1 MINKKKQRKDEL
13 QDKLLSAVVSVY
25 LYMARTAKLKGA
37 EINFVDRILQSMFG
51 GEIPLYKI
59 EQARQKALSL
69 REAANFLNRTLNAAD
84 RTKIILNLI
93 SLAYY
98 ERSKINI
105 LGSVEIVVLVD
116 LLRLE
121 VNLLDAIYDLFED
134 KTDFINLSLSY
145 KDMETGLLRNSMLWS
160 AEGGD
165 FKFRGPHNNAK
176 LLFIMIESL
185 VLVNPCS
192 KNDKSICSLVEGTV
206 LRTLEQGHFHRL
218 QEDSTIILQGVKGEI
233 RLQTKDLWTIYN
245 LSFSAQELH
254 YPEFQEGKLISKN
267 CKFRLESKTKFKLH
281 QTRELAL
288 DDPVPDSSQTLLEVL
303 TQGGREKENL
313 IKEQDFY
320 LCLSRLGLYL
330 SSSCIPATILHFC
343 QQEEELWVE
352 KMNTAE
358 VFINGKAF
366 TGKQPFAFNQDI
378 ISIAETNYLI
388 NRNRELIEI
397 PLQIENFNVA
407 EISHQFKDGTTGL
420 ASISFHL
427 KQGTMMAVMGS
438 SGSGKTTL
446 LQVLLGD
453 IKATHSEITV
463 DGLDFNSN
471 YSFFRKYIGYVPQ
484 DDLLFPNLTV
494 YENLLYRV
502 HLALPSLKNKE
513 EIKSRIHNLLQTVG
527 LYEQRNMLVGDTLNK
542 KLSGGQRRRLNIA
555 LELVLNP
562 MIIIL
567 DEPTSGLS
575 SKDSENIAE
584 FLNELKQQNKIIICT
599 IHQPNATVFNYF
611 DSVLLLDKGGRQVY
625 FGSGKDVFN
634 YFEGELAQSG
644 KQKEALSLKRKL
656 LMPDYCYD
664 IIELTDSAGNRKF
677 PPEYW
682 QRKYRNYRFQKAMD
696 KDFELSSSNP
706 GREIAVAPKIKQSYR
721 FANLFFLTARNF
733 LNKSRSKLNVMLTLL
748 AAPLLA
754 FITAFMLRS
763 VPVGEVYS
771 FGQNQNSWLFG
782 FISVLIFIFI
792 GLANSIDD
800 LLSEK
805 RSIMRELK
813 LNVSAGQQLFAK
825 GLVLFI
831 MTLIQVLLYYFI
843 SALVLGLRGFLVP
856 HCLFLLLSGIIGY
869 SIGLMFSSSIK
880 DRSAVINILPLVI
893 IPQILFSGAVIQF
906 ADMNSALRINKKS
919 EIPEFCH
926 FIPSR
931 WLYEG
936 WMISSATL
944 NTIQRENRKFYSLSH
959 NAAVNYQTYMQA
971 VETHN
976 SFLEKHP
983 PSKYSNDLI
992 KQAIS
997 IADGQYLNE
1006 QRNIFLSPEMK
1017 FWGKEVSTLFL
1028 DIIISVLMACVFGFI
1043 TWLRLRYYFQ

>member
-1 MINKKKQRKDEL
+1 MFSRKKQSKDEL
-13 QDKLLSAVVSVY
+13 QDKLLSAVVSIY

-37 EINFVDRILQSMFG
+37 EINFIDRILHSMFG

-69 REAANFLNRTLNAAD
+69 REAANFLNRTLNSAD

-98 ERSKINI
+98 ERSKINV

-116 LLRLE
+116 LLRLD
-121 VNLLDAIYDLFED
+121 VNLLDAIYDLFEG
-134 KTDFINLSLSY
+134 KNDFINLPLSF
-145 KDMETGLLRNSMLWS
+145 KDMEMGFIRNSMLWS

-176 LLFIMIESL
+176 ILFIMIESL
-185 VLVNPCS
+185 VLVNPGGQG
-192 KNDKSICSLVEGTV
+192 DESICSLVEGTV
-206 LRTLEQGHFHRL
+206 MRTLEPGHFHRL
-218 QEDSTIILQGVKGEI
+218 QENSIIVLQGAKGEI
-233 RLQTKDLWTIYN
+233 PLQTKELWTIYN

-254 YPEFQEGKLISKN
+254 YPEFQEGKLKYKN
-267 CKFRLESKTKFKLH
+267 RKFWLESKTKTSFN

-288 DDPVPDSSQTLLEVL
+288 DDPVLDSSKTLLQILVQEES
-303 TQGGREKENL
+303 EKEDL
-313 IKEQDFY
+313 IKEQDYY
-320 LCLSRLGLYL
+320 LCSNRQGLYL
-330 SSSCIPATILHFC
+330 SDNSCAGAILHFYS
-343 QQEEELWVE
+343 QEEKLKIE
-352 KMNTAE
+352 KKDTSE
-358 VFINGKAF
+358 VFLNRIPLTGSQTF
-366 TGKQPFAFNQDI
+366 TLNQDI
-378 ISIAETNYLI
+378 ISIAQTNYLI
-388 NRNRELIEI
+388 NRNWELIEI
-397 PLQIENFNVA
+397 PLQIENINVA
-407 EISHQFKDGTTGL
+407 EISHQFKDGTIGL
-420 ASISFHL
+420 ASISFQL
-427 KQGTMMAVMGS
+427 SQGTMMAVMGS

-446 LQVLLGD
+446 LQILLGD
-453 IKATHSEITV
+453 ITATHNAITV
-463 DGLDFNSN
+463 NGLDFNSN
-471 YSFFRKYIGYVPQ
+471 FAFFRKYIGYVPQ

-502 HLALPSLKNKE
+502 HLALPNLKNKE
-513 EIKSRIHNLLQTVG
+513 EIKNRIHNLLHTVG

-584 FLNELKQQNKIIICT
+584 FLSELKQQNKIIICT
-599 IHQPNATVFNYF
+599 IHQPNATVFNFF

-625 FGSGKDVFN
+625 FGSSKEVFN
-634 YFEGELAQSG
+634 YFEEELAQSG
-644 KQKEALSLKRKL
+644 KQKETLSLKRQL

-677 PPEYW
+677 PSEYW

-696 KDFELSSSNP
+696 TDFELSAANVQK
-706 GREIAVAPKIKQSYR
+706 EISASPQEKTPYHFSHLV
-721 FANLFFLTARNF
+721 FLTARNF
-733 LNKSRSKLNVMLTLL
+733 LNKSRSKLNLMLTLL

-754 FITAFMLRS
+754 FITAFMLRN
-763 VPVGEVYS
+763 VQTGEHYS

-800 LLSEK
+800 ILSEK

-813 LNVSAGQQLFAK
+813 LNVSALQQLFAK

-843 SALVLGLRGFLVP
+843 SALILGLRGLLVP

-869 SIGLMFSSSIK
+869 SIGLMFSSIIK

-926 FIPSR
+926 FVPSR

-944 NTIQRENRKFYSLSH
+944 NAIQRENRKFHSLSKD
-959 NAAVNYQTYMQA
+959 ASVNYQTYMQA

-976 SFLEKHP
+976 AFLEKHP
-983 PSKYSNDLI
+983 ASKYGNDFI

-1006 QRNIFLSPEMK
+1006 QRNIFLSPQIK
-1017 FWGKEVSTLFL
+1017 LGGKEVSTLFL
-1028 DIIISVLMACVFGFI
+1028 DIVIALFMACVFGFV
-1043 TWLRLRYYFQ
+1043 TWLRLRYYFK